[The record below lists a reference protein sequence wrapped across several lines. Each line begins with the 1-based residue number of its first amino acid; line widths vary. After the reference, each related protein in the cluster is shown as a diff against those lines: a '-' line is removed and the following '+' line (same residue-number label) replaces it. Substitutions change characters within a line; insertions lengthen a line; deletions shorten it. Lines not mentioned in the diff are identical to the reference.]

1 MSIEVIKPGALST
14 FQDLGRNGYQQLGVP
29 ANGAMDERAHRLA
42 NALAGNAA
50 AEATLEIT
58 LMGPTLLFHVPAV
71 IAVCGADLD
80 ATLDGAPV
88 PVNRAVPVAAGAVLA
103 FGKRRGG
110 LRAYLAA
117 QGGFALT
124 PVMGSCSTFV
134 RGGYGGAAGKPL
146 RKGDRIALRGGVA
159 APVRDAALPVFPA
172 FPADVLTAPD
182 QPVRVVAGREWARF
196 SDAARHALVS
206 EPFRI
211 GAQSDRMG
219 YRLEGTPLALAV
231 PGEMLSEAVAFGTI
245 QVPPDG
251 QPIVLMAD
259 RQTTGGYPK
268 IAHVCAVDL
277 PRLAQK
283 MPGEAV
289 RFALIDLQQAQRLA
303 MLQDAVFE
311 AMDTATAG
319 EHAHG

>member
-42 NALAGNAA
+42 NALVGNIAA
-50 AEATLEIT
+50 NATLEIT
-58 LMGPTLLFHVPAV
+58 LMGPTLQFHVPAV

-88 PVNRAVPVAAGAVLA
+88 PMARAEPVAAGAVLA
-103 FGKRRGG
+103 FGKRRSG
-110 LRAYLAA
+110 LRAYLAVR
-117 QGGFALT
+117 GGFALL

-146 RKGDRIALRGGVA
+146 RKGDRIALRDGVA
-159 APVRDAALPVFPA
+159 APTAHADRPV
-172 FPADVLTAPD
+172 FPADVLVAPD
-182 QPVRVVAGREWARF
+182 QPVRIVAGREWARF

-219 YRLEGTPLALAV
+219 YRLEGTPLALAA
-231 PGEMLSEAVAFGTI
+231 PAEMLSESVAFGTI

-289 RFALIDLQQAQRLA
+289 RFVLVDLQEAQRLA
-303 MLQDAVFE
+303 MLQDE
-311 AMDTATAG
+311 AFDAMEMATAG
-319 EHAHG
+319 ERARA

>member
-1 MSIEVIKPGALST
+1 M
-14 FQDLGRNGYQQLGVP
+14 
-29 ANGAMDERAHRLA
+29 
-42 NALAGNAA
+42 
-50 AEATLEIT
+50 
-58 LMGPTLLFHVPAV
+58 
-71 IAVCGADLD
+71 
-80 ATLDGAPV
+80 GAPSS
-88 PVNRAVPVAAGAVLA
+88 VASRSAPHTAI
-103 FGKRRGG
+103 
-110 LRAYLAA
+110 
-117 QGGFALT
+117 T
-124 PVMGSCSTFV
+124 
-134 RGGYGGAAGKPL
+134 AGKPL
-146 RKGDRIALRGGVA
+146 RKGERIALRGGVP
-159 APVRDAALPVFPA
+159 APVRDAGSPAFPALPA
-172 FPADVLTAPD
+172 LPADVLTAPD
-182 QPVRVVAGREWARF
+182 QPLRIVAGREWARF

-219 YRLEGTPLALAV
+219 YRLEGSPLALAA
-231 PGEMLSEAVAFGTI
+231 PAEMLSEAVAFGTI

-289 RFALIDLQQAQRLA
+289 RFALIDLREAQRLA
-303 MLQDAVFE
+303 MLQDAVFD

>member
-1 MSIEVIKPGALST
+1 MSIEIIKPGALST

-58 LMGPTLLFHVPAV
+58 LMGPTLRFHVPGV

-88 PVNRAVPVAAGAVLA
+88 PMNRAVPVAAGALLA
-103 FGKRRGG
+103 FGKRRSG

-117 QGGFALT
+117 RGGFALT

-146 RKGDRIALRGGVA
+146 RKGERIALRDAVA
-159 APVRDAALPVFPA
+159 APLAHASFPA
-172 FPADVLTAPD
+172 FPAGVLVAPD
-182 QPVRVVAGREWARF
+182 QPVRIIAGREWARF

-219 YRLEGTPLALAV
+219 YRLEGTPLALSA
-231 PGEMLSEAVAFGTI
+231 PAEMLSEAVAFGTI

-277 PRLAQK
+277 PRLAQQ
-283 MPGEAV
+283 MPGESV
-289 RFALIDLQQAQRLA
+289 RFALIDLQEAQRLA

-319 EHAHG
+319 EHARG